1 MTYKRALVR
10 EPGNSY
16 RRCVSCH
23 PLRDTIDVERARGQH
38 ARYCKT
44 LAELGLEV
52 IRLPRDDSRPDS
64 CFVEDTAVVHA
75 GKAMICRMA
84 KNARRGEEDRVE
96 DVLKGY
102 VEVRRATEPGT
113 LEGGDV
119 IHLPDGLISGVTQ
132 RSNREGVKQMQ
143 EWLGARIRIIED
155 PSIVHLKSY
164 VTYLS
169 SNIMVATKEYSEHPV
184 LKDFS
189 VLIVP
194 ENEAYAANTLTIGDT
209 VLVPEGRP
217 KVREIVREAGFE
229 VVALDT
235 SEFEK
240 CDGALTCLSL
250 LF

>member
-1 MTYKRALVR
+1 
-10 EPGNSY
+10 
-16 RRCVSCH
+16 
-23 PLRDTIDVERARGQH
+23 
-38 ARYCKT
+38 
-44 LAELGLEV
+44 
-52 IRLPRDDSRPDS
+52 
-64 CFVEDTAVVHA
+64 
-75 GKAMICRMA
+75 
-84 KNARRGEEDRVE
+84 
-96 DVLKGY
+96 
-102 VEVRRATEPGT
+102 
-113 LEGGDV
+113 
-119 IHLPDGLISGVTQ
+119 
-132 RSNREGVKQMQ
+132 MQ

-209 VLVPEGRP
+209 VLVSEGRP